1 MFIHPPFFYVYYNY
15 CNCYMSFVTYEKENG
30 GLRQLHAT
38 AKLLLSVPNYF
49 TLSFRAVRVKDDL
62 CKLANAIR

>member
-1 MFIHPPFFYVYYNY
+1 
-15 CNCYMSFVTYEKENG
+15 MSFVTYEKENG

-49 TLSFRAVRVKDDL
+49 TLSFRVIHVKDDL